1 MAQSPRAAARSDSEK
16 NSRDGMTLDRLNL
29 VGGKRRRRK
38 DASDADAS
46 SPPRAYHHGDLRAA
60 LLSAA
65 EEELAENGV
74 EGFTLRGCARRAGVS
89 HAAPAHH
96 FKDVRAL
103 LTEVAA
109 SGFERL
115 TDLTAGFGRAAPK
128 GTIEHLVEI
137 ARGYVTFALRY
148 PPQFRLIFRGD
159 RLDGGNARYGAAGE
173 AAFRV
178 PVEAVGAF
186 YGAAEPM
193 ADPELAARVVGLWS
207 LVHGFS
213 ELMLDGLFDRNVG
226 GDRKTLID
234 TVVPSIIRQ
243 FFAGSGRPPRRAKG

>member
-1 MAQSPRAAARSDSEK
+1 
-16 NSRDGMTLDRLNL
+16 MTIDRLNL
-29 VGGKRRRRK
+29 VGARRGRRRK
-38 DASDADAS
+38 AQSDADAS
-46 SPPRAYHHGDLRAA
+46 SPPRGYHHGDLRAA
-60 LLSAA
+60 LLAAA
-65 EEELAENGV
+65 EDELAENGV

-109 SGFERL
+109 GGFERL
-115 TDLTAGFGRAAPK
+115 TDLTAGFGEAAPK

-137 ARGYVTFALRY
+137 ARGYVTFALRH
-148 PPQFRLIFRGD
+148 PAQFRLIFRGD
-159 RLDGGNARYGAAGE
+159 RLDGSNERYRAAGE

-178 PVEAVGAF
+178 PVEAV
-186 YGAAEPM
+186 AAYFRSADPM

-213 ELMLDGLFDRNVG
+213 DLMLDGLFDRNVG

-243 FFAGSGRPPRRAKG
+243 FFAGSGKPPRRAKG

>member
-1 MAQSPRAAARSDSEK
+1 
-16 NSRDGMTLDRLNL
+16 MTIDRLNL
-29 VGGKRRRRK
+29 VGARRGRRRK
-38 DASDADAS
+38 AQSDADAS
-46 SPPRAYHHGDLRAA
+46 SPPRGYHHGDLRAA
-60 LLSAA
+60 LLAAA
-65 EEELAENGV
+65 EDELAENGV

-109 SGFERL
+109 GGFERL
-115 TDLTAGFGRAAPK
+115 TDLTAGFGAAAPK

-137 ARGYVTFALRY
+137 ARGYVTFALRH
-148 PPQFRLIFRGD
+148 PAQFRLIFRGD
-159 RLDGGNARYGAAGE
+159 RLDGSNERYRAAGE

-178 PVEAVGAF
+178 PVEAV
-186 YGAAEPM
+186 AAYFRSADPM

-213 ELMLDGLFDRNVG
+213 DLMFDRNVG

-234 TVVPSIIRQ
+234 TVVPLIIRQ
-243 FFAGSGRPPRRAKG
+243 FFAGSGNPPRRAKG